1 MAAEAG
7 MIIRF
12 AEFELDRDGFE
23 LRRNGQLCHTEP
35 LVFDLLAF
43 FLETNGRIVSRD
55 DIVEQVWKG
64 RIVSDATIS
73 SAVKS
78 ARQVLGDSGAEQRFI
93 RTVRGRGFQF
103 VAVVE
108 TVGADAHSPAETASA
123 EPVVLLEGSKTI
135 AQEPNAT
142 DESKGSRPSI
152 AVLPIRLLTM
162 SERYGSL
169 GDAISHEVIVELA
182 RLHWLHVINRGSS
195 FAFRTD
201 APDLQSIS
209 QVLGV
214 RYILSGTLALHEET
228 SVVTAELAQTFD
240 GRVIWAE
247 RFEQP
252 IYDLLLLKSSI
263 AASIVGTIE
272 ARIQISEAVAAGRR
286 PTENL
291 DAWSAYHRGLWHMFR
306 FNRADNAAAH
316 GYFKRAIEG
325 DPDFARAHAALS
337 FTHFQ
342 NAFLHFNDDRAGDL
356 KLTRRF
362 AEKAYGLDPFDPFVN
377 LTMGR
382 ASWIAG
388 DLSGAMPWLDRSIE
402 LSPNY
407 AFAIYNRALMGV
419 LSGEG
424 EASASQVD
432 KAISLSPIDPLSY
445 AMLSTRALSHMIR
458 GDFKGAKDWVGRA
471 IKIPNA
477 HFQIFVIAAIAYECA
492 GQRDDALKC
501 IKRLRSLHP
510 GFKAEEFFRAFPFEA
525 SSFRAIAADA
535 LNRLGLD

>member
-1 MAAEAG
+1 
-7 MIIRF
+7 MIYRF
-12 AEFELDRDGFE
+12 AEFELDTNSYE
-23 LRRNGQLCHTEP
+23 LRRNGQVCHAEP
-35 LVFDLLAF
+35 LVFDLLVF
-43 FLETNGRIVSRD
+43 FLQTNGRIVGRD

-64 RIVSDATIS
+64 RIVSDTTIS

-78 ARQVLGDSGAEQRFI
+78 ARQILGDSGAEQRFI

-103 VAVVE
+103 VAPVE
-108 TVGADAHSPAETASA
+108 TVDNDVPMSAGTTNARRVEAQPAQ
-123 EPVVLLEGSKTI
+123 PVVPERTM
-135 AQEPNAT
+135 APEDA
-142 DESKGSRPSI
+142 GSRPSI
-152 AVLPIRLLTM
+152 AVLPIRLLTQ

-195 FAFRTD
+195 FAFRTND
-201 APDLQSIS
+201 PDLQSIS

-214 RYILSGTLALHEET
+214 RYILSGTLTLHAET
-228 SVVTAELAQTFD
+228 SVVTVELAQARD
-240 GRVIWAE
+240 GRIVWAE

-252 IYDLLLLKSSI
+252 IHDLLHLRSSI

-272 ARIQISEAVAAGRR
+272 TRIQIAEAIAAGRF

-316 GYFKRAIEG
+316 DYFKRAIEG

-342 NAFLHFNDDRAGDL
+342 NAFLHFTDDRALDL

-362 AEKAYGLDPFDPFVN
+362 AEKAFGLDPFDPFVN

-388 DLSGAMPWLDRSIE
+388 DLAGAVPWLDRSIE

-424 EASASQVD
+424 EASAIQVD

-458 GDFKGAKDWVGRA
+458 GDFDGAKEWIGRA

-501 IKRLRSLHP
+501 IKRLRLLHP
-510 GFKAEEFFRAFPFEA
+510 GFKAEEFFRAFPFEL
-525 SSFRAIAADA
+525 STFRAVAADA
-535 LNRLGLD
+535 LKRLGLD

>member
-1 MAAEAG
+1 
-7 MIIRF
+7 MIYRF
-12 AEFELDRDGFE
+12 GHFELDRDGYE
-23 LRRNGQLCHTEP
+23 LRRNGQICHAEP
-35 LVFDLLAF
+35 LVFDLLVF
-43 FLETNGRIVSRD
+43 FLQTNGRIVSRD
-55 DIVEQVWKG
+55 DIVEYVWKG

-103 VAVVE
+103 VAPVE
-108 TVGADAHSPAETASA
+108 TEGQDVRLSAEATRA
-123 EPVVLLEGSKTI
+123 EPVATEHPL
-135 AQEPNAT
+135 AT
-142 DESKGSRPSI
+142 DHTGSRPSI
-152 AVLPIRLLTM
+152 AVLPIRLLTP
-162 SERYGSL
+162 SDRHGSL

-195 FAFRTD
+195 FAFRSSD
-201 APDLQSIS
+201 PDLQSIS

-214 RYILSGTLALHEET
+214 RYILSGTLALHADT
-228 SVVTAELAQTFD
+228 SVVTVELAQARD
-240 GRVIWAE
+240 GRVVWAE

-252 IYDLLLLKSSI
+252 ITQLLVLKSSI
-263 AASIVGTIE
+263 ATSIVGAVET
-272 ARIQISEAVAAGRR
+272 RIQISEAIAAGRL

-306 FNRADNAAAH
+306 FNRADNATAH
-316 GYFKRAIEG
+316 DYFKRAIKD
-325 DPDFARAHAALS
+325 DPEFARAHAALS

-342 NAFLHFNDDRAGDL
+342 NAFLRFTDDRAQDL
-356 KLTRRF
+356 ILTRRF
-362 AEKAYGLDPFDPFVN
+362 AETAFGLDPLDPFVN

-407 AFAIYNRALMGV
+407 AFALYNRALMGV

-458 GDFKGAKDWVGRA
+458 GDFEGAKDWVGRA

>member
-1 MAAEAG
+1 
-7 MIIRF
+7 MIYRF
-12 AEFELDRDGFE
+12 AEFELDQDSFE
-23 LRRNGQLCHTEP
+23 LRRNGQPCHAEP
-35 LVFDLLAF
+35 LVFDLLVF
-43 FLETNGRIVSRD
+43 FLQTNGRIVTRD
-55 DIVEQVWKG
+55 DIVDKVWKG

-73 SAVKS
+73 GAVKS
-78 ARQVLGDSGAEQRFI
+78 ARQVLGDSGAEQLFI

-103 VAVVE
+103 VMTVE
-108 TVGADAHSPAETASA
+108 TAGVEESLPAAPKLV
-123 EPVVLLEGSKTI
+123 EPV
-135 AQEPNAT
+135 EPKLAPAP
-142 DESKGSRPSI
+142 ERKGSRPSI
-152 AVLPIRLLTM
+152 AVLPIRLLSQ

-182 RLHWLHVINRGSS
+182 RLHWLHVINRGST

-214 RYILSGTLALHEET
+214 RYVLSGTLALHDVT
-228 SVVTAELAQTFD
+228 SVVTVELAHAFD
-240 GRVIWAE
+240 GRVVWAE

-252 IYDLLLLKSSI
+252 IQDLLLLKSSI
-263 AASIVGTIE
+263 AASIVGAIE
-272 ARIQISEAVAAGRR
+272 TRIQIAEAIAAGRR

-306 FNRADNAAAH
+306 FNRADNTAAH
-316 GYFKRAIEG
+316 GYFLRALE
-325 DPDFARAHAALS
+325 DDADFARAHAALS

-342 NAFLHFNDDRAGDL
+342 NAFLHFNDDRAQDL

-388 DLSGAMPWLDRSIE
+388 DLLGAIPWLDRSIE

-419 LSGEG
+419 LTGEG

-458 GDFKGAKDWVGRA
+458 GDFGGAKDWIGRA
-471 IKIPNA
+471 IRIPNA

-492 GQRDDALKC
+492 GQRDEALTC

-510 GFKAEEFFRAFPFEA
+510 GFKSEEFFRAFPFEA
-525 SSFRAIAADA
+525 SNFRAIALNA
-535 LNRLGLD
+535 LKRLGVD

>member
-1 MAAEAG
+1 
-7 MIIRF
+7 MIYRF
-12 AEFELDRDGFE
+12 ADFELDRDSYE
-23 LRRNGQLCHTEP
+23 LRRNGQICHAEP
-35 LVFDLLAF
+35 LVFDLLV
-43 FLETNGRIVSRD
+43 FLLQTDGRIVSRD
-55 DIVEQVWKG
+55 EIVEHVWKG
-64 RIVSDATIS
+64 RFVSDATIS

-103 VAVVE
+103 VAPVE
-108 TVGADAHSPAETASA
+108 TVGGDVRLSA
-123 EPVVLLEGSKTI
+123 EPKRAEPAVPERPATPESSGS
-135 AQEPNAT
+135 Q
-142 DESKGSRPSI
+142 PSI
-152 AVLPIRLLTM
+152 AVLPIRLLTQ

-195 FAFRTD
+195 FAFRTCD
-201 APDLQSIS
+201 PDLQLIS

-214 RYILSGTLALHEET
+214 RYILSGTLALHAET
-228 SVVTAELAQTFD
+228 SVVTVELAQARD
-240 GRVIWAE
+240 GRVVWAE

-252 IYDLLLLKSSI
+252 IHELLILKSSI
-263 AASIVGTIE
+263 ATSIVGAIE
-272 ARIQISEAVAAGRR
+272 TRIQLAEAIAAGRR

-316 GYFKRAIEG
+316 DHFKRAIED

-342 NAFLHFNDDRAGDL
+342 NAFLHFTDDRTQDL

-362 AEKAYGLDPFDPFVN
+362 AEKAFGLDPFDPFVN

-388 DLSGAMPWLDRSIE
+388 DLSGAVPWLDRSIE

-424 EASASQVD
+424 TASAIQVD
-432 KAISLSPIDPLSY
+432 KAILLSPIDPLSY

-458 GDFKGAKDWVGRA
+458 GDFEGAKAWIGRA
-471 IKIPNA
+471 IKLPNA

-492 GQRDDALKC
+492 GQHDDAFMCL
-501 IKRLRSLHP
+501 KRLRSLHP
-510 GFKAEEFFRAFPFEA
+510 GFKAEEFFRAFPFEL
-525 SSFRAIAADA
+525 SSFRTIATDA
-535 LNRLGLD
+535 LRRLGLD

>member
-1 MAAEAG
+1 
-7 MIIRF
+7 MIYRF
-12 AEFELDRDGFE
+12 AEFELDKDGFE
-23 LRRNGQLCHTEP
+23 LRRNGQPCHTEP

-43 FLETNGRIVSRD
+43 FLQTNGRIVSRD
-55 DIVEQVWKG
+55 DIVDQVWKG

-78 ARQVLGDSGAEQRFI
+78 ARQVLGDSGVEQRFI

-103 VAVVE
+103 VAPVE
-108 TVGADAHSPAETASA
+108 TAGADDALPAAPRRS
-123 EPVVLLEGSKTI
+123 EPV
-135 AQEPNAT
+135 EPKPASVP
-142 DESKGSRPSI
+142 ESKGSRPSI
-152 AVLPIRLLTM
+152 AVLPIRLLTQ
-162 SERYGSL
+162 SERYVCL

-195 FAFRTD
+195 FAFRTG
-201 APDLQSIS
+201 APDLLSIS

-214 RYILSGTLALHEET
+214 RYILSGTLTLHDVK
-228 SVVTAELAQTFD
+228 SVVTVELAQALD
-240 GRVIWAE
+240 GRVVWAE

-252 IYDLLLLKSSI
+252 IHELLLLKSSI
-263 AASIVGTIE
+263 AASIVGAIE
-272 ARIQISEAVAAGRR
+272 TRIQIAEAVAAGRR
-286 PTENL
+286 PIENL

-306 FNRADNAAAH
+306 FNRTDNATAH

-342 NAFLHFNDDRAGDL
+342 NAFLHFTDDRAQNL

-388 DLSGAMPWLDRSIE
+388 DLSGAVPWLDRSIE

-424 EASASQVD
+424 EASAIQVD

-445 AMLSTRALSHMIR
+445 AMLSTRAMSHMIR
-458 GDFKGAKDWVGRA
+458 GDFEGAKDWIGRA

-492 GQRDDALKC
+492 GNRDDALNC
-501 IKRLRSLHP
+501 IKRLRLLHP
-510 GFKAEEFFRAFPFEA
+510 GFKADEFFRAFPFEM
-525 SSFRAIAADA
+525 SSFRTVATNA